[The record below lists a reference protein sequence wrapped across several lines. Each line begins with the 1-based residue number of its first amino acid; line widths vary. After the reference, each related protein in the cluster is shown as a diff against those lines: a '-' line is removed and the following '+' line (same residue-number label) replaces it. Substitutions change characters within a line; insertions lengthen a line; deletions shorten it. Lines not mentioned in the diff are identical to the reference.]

1 MLMALS
7 GHENLRTLG
16 LYVNPSHEA
25 VAALLADHDPGR
37 RRRPPPP

>member
-16 LYVNPSHEA
+16 IYVNPSHEA
-25 VAALLADHDPGR
+25 VAALLAAQDPGR
-37 RRRPPPP
+37 RHR